1 MKIISQLTTDI
12 TRADY
17 ALAHQEQFS
26 ALLTQYFSDDY
37 QSLFAVPNKKS
48 DDLVEWYSP
57 VSGEPIALNALH
69 GQEKDEAREAL
80 DKALSDMKKQT
91 ALLASQHFIT
101 DEERHILDTASTLPD
116 SDSVYMV
123 DGQPVITWWPRTTPL
138 PPPVAQITAG
148 ASAAAA
154 GATLTNIPLR
164 TRKRWQRRIVLIFIV
179 LFFLLFIL
187 WMKGYF
193 APTTQEKVEE
203 TASTF
208 IEQSTSD
215 TVNSFQSI

>member
-1 MKIISQLTTDI
+1 MNIISQLTTDI

-17 ALAHQEQFS
+17 ALAHQQQFF
-26 ALLTQYFSDDY
+26 ALLTQYFSEDY
-37 QSLFAVPNKKS
+37 QSLFAIPNKKS

-80 DKALSDMKKQT
+80 DKSLSDMKKQT
-91 ALLASQHFIT
+91 ALLVSQHFIT

-116 SDSVYMV
+116 SDSVYIV

-138 PPPVAQITAG
+138 PPHVAQITAG

-154 GATLTNIPLR
+154 GAALSNIPLK
-164 TRKRWQRRIVLIFIV
+164 TRKRWLRWIIP
-179 LFFLLFIL
+179 LFIIL
-187 WMKGYF
+187 LVILYICW
-193 APTTQEKVEE
+193 
-203 TASTF
+203 
-208 IEQSTSD
+208 
-215 TVNSFQSI
+215 